1 MIDHTFYQV
10 DRSGH
15 TAIYEIRF
23 INYMKTRKSKTNCV
37 REAKYVYKSCF
48 VIGSENNYCGSM
60 IIFASIPHFIYGLI
74 SILSRV
80 SSGPLRGGGGS
91 NPPLSTRLR
100 PCLWL
105 KPCLLVTSTKSI
117 IIIMYKQF
125 LFLRA

>member
-60 IIFASIPHFIYGLI
+60 IIFASIPHFINGLI

-80 SSGPLRGGGGS
+80 SSGPLGKGGVGGIKPTLTYAPS
-91 NPPLSTRLR
+91 PLSLAKTL
-100 PCLWL
+100 P
-105 KPCLLVTSTKSI
+105 VGN
-117 IIIMYKQF
+117 F
-125 LFLRA
+125 H